1 MTTLTCTNFV
11 LATNETTGTRQCVIF
26 RFPAPPVPMQHKCH
40 VHCRVVLPPPAAEMI
55 ELYSQSDDTSP
66 FDLDAVKGLQATD
79 VVEQMR
85 SVLRTK
91 VGCCPQ

>member
-1 MTTLTCTNFV
+1 
-11 LATNETTGTRQCVIF
+11 
-26 RFPAPPVPMQHKCH
+26 
-40 VHCRVVLPPPAAEMI
+40 MI